1 MIKSDLEKICVG
13 AETTVGDV
21 IRNLEQ
27 SGVQVVL
34 VVDAN
39 MTLLGLV
46 TDGDIRRGLLLGHG
60 LEASVTKI
68 MVTSPIVV
76 DVASERE
83 VADKLMLTHN
93 IMHIPVV
100 DHRNQL
106 SDLFLIKDE
115 RVSNQL
121 NNTLVIMA
129 GGFGK
134 RLMPHTKSCPKPML
148 NIAGRP
154 MLEHIIERAIFYGF
168 RNIVISVFYMPEV
181 IKEYF
186 KDGAFWN
193 INITYIQEES
203 PLGTAGALSLL
214 SKTQSNPIVIINGD
228 VLTDIN
234 FIELLKY
241 HARQKSMAT
250 MAVRNYQIQNPF
262 GVVDTDGIDIV
273 GFTEKPVHSSNINAG
288 IYVLDPLTL
297 EFLLPNSVCDM
308 PTLFSQVKEA
318 NHRTVVFPIHE
329 SWLDVGSPEDFK
341 LANSLGSI
349 PND

>member
-1 MIKSDLEKICVG
+1 M
-13 AETTVGDV
+13 
-21 IRNLEQ
+21 
-27 SGVQVVL
+27 
-34 VVDAN
+34 
-39 MTLLGLV
+39 GLV

-60 LEASVTKI
+60 LKASVTKI

-83 VADKLMLTHN
+83 VAVKLMSTHK

-100 DHRNQL
+100 DNRNHL
-106 SDLFLIKDE
+106 SDLFLIEDE
-115 RVSNQL
+115 RVIHKLDNS
-121 NNTLVIMA
+121 LVIMA

-134 RLMPHTKSCPKPML
+134 RLMPQTKNCPKPML

-154 MLEHIIERAIFYGF
+154 MLEHIIERAVSSGF

-186 KDGAFWN
+186 KDGAIWN
-193 INITYIQEES
+193 VNITYIQEES

-234 FIELLKY
+234 FTELLKH

-250 MAVRNYQIQNPF
+250 MVVRNYEIQNPF

-288 IYVLDPLTL
+288 IYVLDSLTL

-308 PTLFSQVKEA
+308 PSLFSQVKEA

-329 SWLDVGSPEDFK
+329 SWLDVGSPDDFK
-341 LANSLGSI
+341 LANSLVLI